1 MAENKNK
8 KQHLKVFFFV
18 SFNRGKSRRGGG
30 CALFVCVCCLRAG
43 TLAVEDKASPS
54 DQCLSA
60 LQELKSRQRG
70 PSGSP
75 NKTKRE

>member
-1 MAENKNK
+1 MAENK
-8 KQHLKVFFFV
+8 KQHLKFFFCL
-18 SFNRGKSRRGGG
+18 FLLTGKSRRGGG
-30 CALFVCVCCLRAG
+30 CALFVRVCCLRAG

-75 NKTKRE
+75 NKTERE